1 MKRLRHGWA
10 VLMAGLLLVGML
22 IQVRGSVVA
31 SSVSV
36 TGLGAADA
44 TVTDSSGKDVT
55 HNTELDRYSTYSVKY
70 HFTIANGTSVNSG
83 DTTTF
88 TLPTNVLVV
97 NNQTC
102 NVYDQ
107 NGTVAGTATIA
118 AGSRDVPGHKHRLRN
133 ADY

>member
-55 HNTELDRYSTYSVKY
+55 HNTELDRRLGK
-70 HFTIANGTSVNSG
+70 NSQ
-83 DTTTF
+83 F
-88 TLPTNVLVV
+88 IRR
-97 NNQTC
+97 
-102 NVYDQ
+102 
-107 NGTVAGTATIA
+107 AGRRIVSDPSPDFSCTRKIIP
-118 AGSRDVPGHKHRLRN
+118 DIM
-133 ADY
+133 